1 MQIKHLWYRT
11 PFHNNK
17 VMQKINRLFRF
28 EKDKEAKFRLKVIEC
43 HKRFGTCAI
52 LLLMIYQKAT
62 FRVSYVCNSYK
73 ILKNL
78 LAFGRI
84 FLVFANIFFTS
95 GVWLN
100 GRAHL

>member
-1 MQIKHLWYRT
+1 MQIKLRYRT

-28 EKDKEAKFRLKVIEC
+28 EKDKEAEFCLKVIEY
-43 HKRFGTCAI
+43 HKLFGICATI
-52 LLLMIYQKAT
+52 AICDISKAT
-62 FRVSYVCNSYK
+62 FRVLCVCNSYK

-84 FLVFANIFFTS
+84 FLVSADIFFTRC
-95 GVWLN
+95 VWLN